1 MNEPM
6 SIQYR
11 GYELVCGL
19 PPLLLPAGL
28 SPPESRFVC
37 GWLLAMIW
45 SKGKMGHP
53 VSGVPRG

>member
-1 MNEPM
+1 MNQPM
-6 SIQYR
+6 SIQHR

-45 SKGKMGHP
+45 SKERW
-53 VSGVPRG
+53 VIR